1 MPVKL
6 PHHELRFEFS
16 RSGGKGGQNVN
27 KVESRV
33 QLFWNPSLS
42 GVLTGEQKE
51 RLTRKL
57 ASHINLRG
65 EMMVTASSERSQ
77 EQNRVVAL
85 NKLSALIKKGLSVP
99 KKRRPTRPTKASKE
113 RRLESKNR
121 RSDIK
126 KSRIKIFIK

>member
-6 PHHELRFEFS
+6 PHSELRFEFS

-42 GVLTGEQKE
+42 GVLTEEQKE
-51 RLTRKL
+51 RLSKKL
-57 ASHINLRG
+57 ASHVTLRG
-65 EMMVTASSERSQ
+65 EIMVSASSERSQ
-77 EQNRVVAL
+77 EQNRLAAL
-85 NKLSALIKKGLSVP
+85 TKLQALVRKGLSVP

-121 RSDIK
+121 RSMIK
-126 KSRIKIFIK
+126 YTRSKRDF